1 MTTPS
6 PSSAPKDSNEAFRI
20 LCVENYLG
28 MAGKHILF
36 GNEKFFGLNPGDCV
50 TQIGN
55 GKNNGT
61 IRTDK
66 FHYPVMYVGSII
78 CQFHAP
84 EEMAAPE
91 KMFAFKVPEETEDG
105 ESIYLLY
112 GSTGHEIFTE
122 YRYCEKDRT
131 TGKPASY
138 VRFYK
143 PEFVKVQ

>member
-1 MTTPS
+1 MTTPE
-6 PSSAPKDSNEAFRI
+6 SSNTSNNSKESFRI
-20 LCVENYLG
+20 LPVENYLG
-28 MAGKHILF
+28 MAGKDIKF
-36 GNEKFFGLNPGDCV
+36 KNEKFFELNPGDCV
-50 TQIGN
+50 IQIGN

-66 FHYPVMYVGSII
+66 FHYPVMYCGSII

-84 EEMAAPE
+84 EEMAVPE
-91 KMFAFKVPEETEDG
+91 KMFAFNVQESEDG
-105 ESIYLLY
+105 ESIYVLY

-122 YRYCEKDRT
+122 YRYCKKDRT

-143 PEFVKVQ
+143 PEFVKAQ